1 MRKPITVA
9 AALEAGRHALHEHS
23 GDDARR
29 EALFLLA
36 GVLDLKHSETAL
48 QRQRALSDA
57 ERQDYEARLARRA
70 CGEPL
75 QYIEGRAAFRQLV
88 LRVDP
93 SVLIPR
99 PETEQ
104 LVECV
109 LQRCR
114 GREGLRALDLGT
126 GSGAIAI
133 SLASEGPFE
142 SVVGVDISP
151 SALDLARYNAAEAG
165 VEGRV
170 DLRPGSLY
178 SALHPGERFHFVV
191 SNPPYIASDE
201 ADSLPAEVR
210 DWEPAVALFA
220 GPTGLETIAEIVDGA
235 ARYLEPAGTLA
246 VELAPGIA
254 EAALERVRGTG
265 AFQEPSLHEDLAGRA
280 RILMAELCT

>member
-1 MRKPITVA
+1 MRKPLTVA
-9 AALEAGRHALHEHS
+9 AALEAGRHELHEHS

-36 GVLDLKHSETAL
+36 GVLDLSHSETVL

-57 ERQDYEARLARRA
+57 ERQEYDVRLARRA
-70 CGEPL
+70 RGEPL
-75 QYIEGRAAFRQLV
+75 QYIEGRAAFRQLF

-133 SLASEGPFE
+133 SLAREGPFE
-142 SVVGVDISP
+142 SVVGVDISS
-151 SALDLARYNAAEAG
+151 SALDLARYNAAAAG

-170 DLRPGSLY
+170 DFRPGSLY
-178 SALHPGERFHFVV
+178 SALHSGERFHIVV
-191 SNPPYIASDE
+191 SNPPYVASGE

-235 ARYLEPAGTLA
+235 PRHLEPAGMLA
-246 VELAPGIA
+246 LEVAPGIA
-254 EAALERVRGTG
+254 EATLKRVRQAG
-265 AFQEPSLHEDLAGRA
+265 AFREPELHADLAGQA
-280 RILMAELCT
+280 RILLAELCE